1 MVQIIKKIS
10 LEVSKPN
17 LIQAIVAK
25 QYDNNSRFLQ
35 VTLMH
40 EGKKIEIAPTST
52 VTINAKRND
61 GEEKSFAGEANDD
74 GTATV
79 PLTYWMLELEGEV
92 WCDVSV
98 IDTEGRKLTSTKF
111 DLLVERTSCNS
122 GDIADDENYDVLIK
136 LIADVNKVKPD
147 TEMSDTSEN
156 PVQNKVIKA
165 YIDDKTR
172 KTEDLFFYNFYNIST
187 NTSGIVI
194 TGEGKE
200 LSNSTYS
207 TTDYTLLE
215 KGTYYVTGFNKLTE
229 KDIEQKFKYL
239 IRYDLNKSFVSR
251 VDFTSGSFE
260 ITTDCYV
267 RFSGTPNNMKFIV
280 ISKDYAPTEYVE
292 YGVKLKL
299 EHLPIDT
306 KVSESNNPVS
316 SGAVKEYV
324 DNTIEKIPTS
334 EITVDDEMNDES
346 TNPVQNKV
354 AKAYIDKIANGA
366 EQLMDGKIQEFA
378 TELERNIVEVFV
390 VKEQGKGLS
399 SNDFT
404 DEDIARLYDNDWV
417 EIVKE
422 TITEPIVRFNIPTN
436 NFQCSF
442 EEMCIEAEIV
452 FTDNTITTQQV
463 KFGKSGTNYWQYNV
477 SAKATGKAY
486 LLLNLKRSIDK
497 KRTYCD
503 GTLSAYYYTLN
514 GASFT
519 SISKE
524 TSQNNNIINVND
536 IDLFWLQT
544 TEANPMAVGTVIKV
558 WGR

>member
-1 MVQIIKKIS
+1 MVQIIKKIG

-40 EGKKIEIAPTST
+40 EGNKIEIAPTST
-52 VTINAKRND
+52 VIINAKRND
-61 GEEKSFAGEANDD
+61 GEEKPFAGEANDD

-111 DLLVERTSCNS
+111 DLLVERASCNS
-122 GDIADDENYDVLIK
+122 GDITEDENYDVLVK
-136 LIADVNKVKPD
+136 LIEDVNKVKPD

-165 YIDDKTR
+165 YIDNKTR

-194 TGEGKE
+194 TNEGKE

-229 KDIEQKFKYL
+229 KNIEQKFKYL

-251 VDFTSGSFE
+251 TDFTSGSFE

-267 RFSGTPNNMKFIV
+267 RFSGTPNNMNFIV
-280 ISKDYAPTEYVE
+280 ISKDYAPTEYVG

-324 DNTIEKIPTS
+324 DNAIEKTPTS
-334 EITVDDEMNDES
+334 EITVDDEMSDES

-354 AKAYIDKIANGA
+354 IKEYVDKKTMQKINIA
-366 EQLMDGKIQEFA
+366 EF
-378 TELERNIVEVFV
+378 
-390 VKEQGKGLS
+390 
-399 SNDFT
+399 DYFT
-404 DEDIARLYDNDWV
+404 Y
-417 EIVKE
+417 
-422 TITEPIVRFNIPTN
+422 PIWTWESGIY
-436 NFQCSF
+436 
-442 EEMCIEAEIV
+442 
-452 FTDNTITTQQV
+452 QV
-463 KFGKSGTNYWQYNV
+463 YGDGTNVDLESSGKYYASDGMIIIADVPFMEW
-477 SAKATGKAY
+477 KAIY
-486 LLLNLKRSIDK
+486 
-497 KRTYCD
+497 
-503 GTLSAYYYTLN
+503 
-514 GASFT
+514 SFCFNAND
-519 SISKE
+519 IE
-524 TSQNNNIINVND
+524 QNIIALIVDSDGVIQDGSSAGKFINER
-536 IDLFWLQT
+536 I
-544 TEANPMAVGTVIKV
+544 MALESAIAELALMGE
-558 WGR
+558 